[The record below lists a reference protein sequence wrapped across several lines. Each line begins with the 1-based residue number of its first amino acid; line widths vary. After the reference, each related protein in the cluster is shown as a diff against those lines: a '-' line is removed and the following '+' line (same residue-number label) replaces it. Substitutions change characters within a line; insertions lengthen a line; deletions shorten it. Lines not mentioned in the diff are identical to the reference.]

1 MPLLVILIAVLVAGG
16 YAAFSRFL
24 GHRERMAEL
33 EARRP
38 HVLLQLPP
46 GDPGRLVAHGPRAHP
61 QNRQRDQLHRVGRGD
76 EQLRAGLEGEIN
88 GITGRIETQYA
99 AKQDDYAAFETPTDS
114 YLTVNARL
122 GFEIAE
128 GVKLSLEGRNLTDE
142 EVRLHASPLKDIAP
156 MTGRNFRV
164 AIRAEF

>member
-46 GDPGRLVAHGPRAHP
+46 GDPGDADRLTEEILAACKEKGIEV
-61 QNRQRDQLHRVGRGD
+61 DL
-76 EQLRAGLEGEIN
+76 ELR
-88 GITGRIETQYA
+88 
-99 AKQDDYAAFETPTDS
+99 
-114 YLTVNARL
+114 
-122 GFEIAE
+122 
-128 GVKLSLEGRNLTDE
+128 
-142 EVRLHASPLKDIAP
+142 
-156 MTGRNFRV
+156 
-164 AIRAEF
+164 